1 MTVIAAGKKQIT
13 ADELLAMGDVGRCEL
28 IDGEIIH
35 MAPAGAQHGSVTM
48 EIAVRIQGFVS
59 AKKLGKVYAAE
70 TGFTIKRNPD
80 TVRAADV
87 AFIQSAHL
95 PDADHVGFIPGS
107 PDLAIEVCSPSDRWS
122 EVLAKIDQWLAAGAT
137 SVWVIDPPS
146 KSIEI
151 YRRDSQSIRYHVGQ
165 KITDEP
171 TLPGFEL
178 SVEDIFK

>member
-1 MTVIAAGKKQIT
+1 MTVIAAVKKQTT
-13 ADELLAMGDVGRCEL
+13 ADELLAMGDIGRCEL

-35 MAPAGAQHGSVTM
+35 MAPAGAQHGGVTM
-48 EIAVRIQGFVS
+48 EIAARIQIFVS

-70 TGFTIKRNPD
+70 TGFTIKRSPD
-80 TVRAADV
+80 SVRAPDV
-87 AFIQSAHL
+87 AFIQSSHL
-95 PDADHVGFIPGS
+95 PDPTHAGFIAGA
-107 PDLAIEVCSPSDRWS
+107 PDLAVEVCSPSDRWS

-137 SVWVIDPPS
+137 SVWVVDPPS
-146 KSIEI
+146 KSIEV
-151 YRRDSQSIRYHVGQ
+151 YRKGSQSIRYHVGQ